1 LSAVEPHHPLQPE
14 YERFLPPSLGG
25 ALVEQYIRLKN
36 RAWSGDHEGVQETG
50 GKIAEHALR
59 AAQHLGGAPMIGL
72 REEIRDMPAALRRLE
87 ALPRA
92 QAPDSVRLVIPRV
105 IATLYTLR
113 NKRSGGHTASEV
125 DPGPTDALLTERIAD
140 WLMAEL
146 LRLGH
151 KLPLEEAQGVIA
163 SLTERRI
170 PVVYRV
176 GKYRRVLKTGLAPY
190 EELLVLLY
198 GEAGGATIAELE
210 AWSRIPRTS
219 LVRYVEALEAQRLV
233 RTVKAARSRRV
244 FILPTGERRVEES
257 GWLAPE

>member
-1 LSAVEPHHPLQPE
+1 
-14 YERFLPPSLGG
+14 
-25 ALVEQYIRLKN
+25 
-36 RAWSGDHEGVQETG
+36 
-50 GKIAEHALR
+50 
-59 AAQHLGGAPMIGL
+59 MIGL
-72 REEIRDMPAALRRLE
+72 RAEITDMAAECRNLGQ
-87 ALPRA
+87 LPRA
-92 QAPDSVRLVIPRV
+92 QAPDAVRVVLPRV
-105 IATLYTLR
+105 IAALYTLR

-125 DPGPTDALLTERIAD
+125 DPGPADAMLTERIAD

-151 KLPLEEAQGVIA
+151 KMPLDEAQGVIA

-176 GKYRRVLKTGLAPY
+176 GNYRRVLKTGLAPY

-198 GEAGGATIAELE
+198 GEAAGATIAELE

-219 LVRYVEALEAQRLV
+219 VVRYVDALERQRLV
-233 RTVKAARSRRV
+233 RTVRAARSRRV